1 MCEHPFLIAMKKE
14 KKQKLNGLDIYV
26 IFSLS
31 VLLIFTVAEFITS
44 TITGMEK
51 PSLITA
57 VFSVWGGEIL
67 SCALIKIFKLKE
79 ENSNEEIKTNDDEGA
94 VG

>member
-1 MCEHPFLIAMKKE
+1 MCEHPFLIAMEKE
-14 KKQKLNGLDIYV
+14 KKKKLNGLDIYV

-51 PSLITA
+51 TSLIAA
-57 VFSVWGGEIL
+57 VFSCFGGEIL
-67 SCALIKIFKLKE
+67 SCCLIKIFKLKE
-79 ENSNEEIKTNDDEGA
+79 ESNEEIKTNDDEA